1 MPSLAGEND
10 MTADSVADV
19 LRGRKIFD
27 LGVELFPGMP
37 HVPTHSPFVYQMV
50 REHGDLMYGEGVS
63 AAVDIF
69 GMSCHTG
76 THLDGLG
83 HFAKNLC
90 LHGGQPA
97 AEGQSKTAGLSTLGI
112 QRVAPWVARGLLLDI
127 PAAQGREI
135 LEPTQVIGP
144 RDLEQAAKKAGVT
157 VRPGDVVLI
166 RTGWMRLWPDQRKYY
181 SVQTGQP
188 GIDVEAARWLTEQ
201 GAACLGSDNFAVEVT
216 PTANNAHPVHIHCLV
231 EKGVHLLEVANLEA
245 LSRSEIYAFSLI
257 MVPMKIRG
265 GTASPIRPL
274 AVV

>member
-1 MPSLAGEND
+1 
-10 MTADSVADV
+10 MTADLVAELV
-19 LRGRKIFD
+19 RGRTVFD

-37 HVPTHSPFVYQMV
+37 HVPTHSPFLYQMV
-50 REHGDLMYGEGVS
+50 REHGDLMYGDGVS

-90 LHGGQPA
+90 LHGGESA
-97 AEGQSKTAGLSTLGI
+97 ADGQSKTGGLSTLGI
-112 QRVAPWVARGLLLDI
+112 QRVAPFIARGVLLDI
-127 PAAQGREI
+127 PATQGKGI

-144 RDLEQAAKKAGVT
+144 KDLEHAAKKARVD
-157 VRPGDVVLI
+157 VRAGDVVLI
-166 RTGWMRLWPDQRKYY
+166 RTGWMQLWPDQRKYY
-181 SVQTGQP
+181 GVQTGQP
-188 GIDVEAARWLTEQ
+188 GINLEAARWLTEQ
-201 GAACLGSDNFAVEVT
+201 GASCLGSDNFAVEVT
-216 PTANNAHPVHIHCLV
+216 PTPNHAHPVHIHCLV
-231 EKGVHLLEVANLEA
+231 ERGVHLLEVADLEA
-245 LSRSEIYAFSLI
+245 LSRAATCEFSLI

>member
-1 MPSLAGEND
+1 
-10 MTADSVADV
+10 MTPNSVADL

-37 HVPTHSPFVYQMV
+37 HVPTHSPFMYQMV

-97 AEGQSKTAGLSTLGI
+97 PDGQSKAGGLSTLGI
-112 QRVAPWVARGLLLDI
+112 QRVSPFVARGVLLDI
-127 PAAQGREI
+127 PAIQGVEI

-144 RDLEQAAKKAGVT
+144 RDLEDAAKKAGVS

-166 RTGWMRLWPDQRKYY
+166 RTGWMQLWPDQRKYY

-188 GIDVEAARWLTEQ
+188 GINVEAARWLTEQ
-201 GAACLGSDNFAVEVT
+201 GAACLGSDNFAVEVMPT
-216 PTANNAHPVHIHCLV
+216 PNHAHPVHIHCLV
-231 EKGVHLLEVANLEA
+231 EKGVHLLEVADLEA
-245 LSRSEIYAFSLI
+245 LSRTQTYAFSLV

-274 AVV
+274 AVA

>member
-1 MPSLAGEND
+1 MAKV
-10 MTADSVADV
+10 SVADL

-83 HFAKNLC
+83 HFAKSLC

-97 AEGQSKTAGLSTLGI
+97 ADGQSKTGGLSTLGI
-112 QRVAPWVARGLLLDI
+112 QRVAPFIARGVLLDI
-127 PAAQGREI
+127 PATQGTPI
-135 LEPTQVIGP
+135 LEPTQVVGP
-144 RDLEQAAKKAGVT
+144 RDLENAAKKAGLT

-166 RTGWMRLWPDQRKYY
+166 RTGWMQLWPDQRKYY

-188 GIDVEAARWLTEQ
+188 GINVEAARWLTEQ

-216 PTANNAHPVHIHCLV
+216 PTPNHAHPVHIHCLV
-231 EKGVHLLEVANLEA
+231 EKGVHLLEVANLEE
-245 LSRSEIYAFSLI
+245 LSRTRTHEFLLI
-257 MVPMKIRG
+257 LVPMKIRG

-274 AVV
+274 AVA

>member
-1 MPSLAGEND
+1 
-10 MTADSVADV
+10 MTTCSMADL
-19 LRGRKIFD
+19 LRGRTVFD

-37 HVPTHSPFVYQMV
+37 HVPTHSPFLYQMV

-97 AEGQSKTAGLSTLGI
+97 AEGQSKIGGLSTLGI
-112 QRVAPWVARGLLLDI
+112 QRVAPFIARGILLDI
-127 PAAQGREI
+127 PAAHGKAI
-135 LEPTQVIGP
+135 LEPTQVVGP
-144 RDLEQAAKKAGVT
+144 KDLENAAKKAGVA
-157 VRPGDVVLI
+157 VRTGDVVLI
-166 RTGWMRLWPDQRKYY
+166 RTGWMQLWPDQRKYY
-181 SVQTGQP
+181 GVQTGQP
-188 GIDVEAARWLTEQ
+188 GINLEAARWLTEQ

-216 PTANNAHPVHIHCLV
+216 PTPNHAHPVHIHCLV
-231 EKGVHLLEVANLEA
+231 EKGVHLLEVADLEG
-245 LSRSEIYAFSLI
+245 LSRTATYEFSLI

>member
-1 MPSLAGEND
+1 
-10 MTADSVADV
+10 MTSDAVADL
-19 LRGRKIFD
+19 LRGRTVFD

-37 HVPTHSPFVYQMV
+37 HVPTHSPFLYQMV

-97 AEGQSKTAGLSTLGI
+97 AEGQSKTGGLSTLGI
-112 QRVAPWVARGLLLDI
+112 QGVAPFLARGVLLDI
-127 PAAQGREI
+127 PATQRKAI
-135 LEPTQVIGP
+135 LEPTQVVGP
-144 RDLEQAAKKAGVT
+144 KDLENAAKMAGVA
-157 VRPGDVVLI
+157 VRAGDVVLI
-166 RTGWMRLWPDQRKYY
+166 RTGWMQLWPDQRKYY
-181 SVQTGQP
+181 GVQTGQP
-188 GIDVEAARWLTEQ
+188 GISLEAARWLTEQ
-201 GAACLGSDNFAVEVT
+201 GAVCLGSDNFAVEAT
-216 PTANNAHPVHIHCLV
+216 PTPNHAHPVHIHCLV
-231 EKGVHLLEVANLEA
+231 EKGVHLLEVADLEA
-245 LSRSEIYAFSLI
+245 LSRTATYEFSLI

-274 AVV
+274 ALV

>member
-1 MPSLAGEND
+1 
-10 MTADSVADV
+10 MTTDAVTTM
-19 LRGRKIFD
+19 LHGRRIFD

-37 HVPTHSPFVYQMV
+37 HVPTHSPFMYQMV

-97 AEGQSKTAGLSTLGI
+97 SGGQSKTGGLSTLGV
-112 QRVAPWVARGLLLDI
+112 QQVAPFVGRGILLDI
-127 PAAQGREI
+127 PAVQGCAM
-135 LEPTQVIGP
+135 LEPTQVIGAK
-144 RDLEQAAKKAGVT
+144 DLEAAARHGRAT
-157 VRPGDVVLI
+157 VRPGDVVMI
-166 RTGWMRLWPDQRKYY
+166 RTGWMQLWPDQRKYY

-188 GIDVEAARWLTEQ
+188 GINLEAARWLTDQ

-216 PTANNAHPVHIHCLV
+216 PTPNHAHPVHIHCLV
-231 EKGVHLLEVANLEA
+231 EQGVHLLEVADLEE
-245 LSRSEIYAFSLI
+245 LSRTRTYEFGLL

>member
-1 MPSLAGEND
+1 
-10 MTADSVADV
+10 MTADSLSNWMA
-19 LRGRKIFD
+19 GRKVFD
-27 LGVELFPGMP
+27 LGVELLPGMP
-37 HVPTHSPFVYQMV
+37 HVPTHSPFMYQMV

-83 HFAKNLC
+83 HFAKHLC
-90 LHGGQPA
+90 LHGGQSA
-97 AEGQSKTAGLSTLGI
+97 ADGQSKIGGLSTLGI
-112 QRVAPWVARGLLLDI
+112 ERVAPMLCRGILLDI
-127 PAAQGREI
+127 PALLGVDL
-135 LEPTQVIGP
+135 LEPTQTIGP
-144 RDLEQAAKKAGVT
+144 KDLDAAAKAAKVAVQ
-157 VRPGDVVLI
+157 PGDVILI

-188 GIDVEAARWLTEQ
+188 GITLEAARWATDQ
-201 GAACLGSDNFAVEVT
+201 GVVCLGSDNFAVEAM
-216 PTANNAHPVHIHCLV
+216 PAPNQAHPVHIHCLV
-231 EKGVHLLEVANLEA
+231 EKGVHLLEVANLEE
-245 LSRSEIYAFSLI
+245 LSRTRTYEFSLV

>member
-1 MPSLAGEND
+1 MEDGMIAE
-10 MTADSVADV
+10 SVAEL

-37 HVPTHSPFVYQMV
+37 HVPTHSPFMYQMV

-97 AEGQSKTAGLSTLGI
+97 SDGQSKIGGLTALGI
-112 QRVAPWVARGLLLDI
+112 QRVAPFLGRGILLDV
-127 PAAQGREI
+127 AAHQGVGS
-135 LEPTQVIGP
+135 LAPNAVIGP
-144 RDLEQAAKKAGVT
+144 KELEAAAKAAKLQIQPA
-157 VRPGDVVLI
+157 DVVLI
-166 RTGWMRLWPDQRKYY
+166 RTGWMNHWPEQRTYY
-181 SVQTGQP
+181 SVQSGQP
-188 GIDVEAARWLTEQ
+188 GINLEAAKWVTDQ
-201 GAACLGSDNFAVEVT
+201 GAYCIGSDNFAVEYMPT
-216 PTANNAHPVHIHCLV
+216 PNHAHPVHIHCLV
-231 EKGVHLLEVANLEA
+231 EKGVHLLEVANLED
-245 LSRSEIYAFSLI
+245 LSRTKTFEFSLI

-274 AVV
+274 AIL

>member
-1 MPSLAGEND
+1 M
-10 MTADSVADV
+10 
-19 LRGRKIFD
+19 
-27 LGVELFPGMP
+27 
-37 HVPTHSPFVYQMV
+37 YQMV

-97 AEGQSKTAGLSTLGI
+97 ADGQSKTRGLATLGI
-112 QRVAPWVARGLLLDI
+112 QRVAPFIARGVLLDI
-127 PAAQGREI
+127 PATQGRPI

-144 RDLEQAAKKAGVT
+144 RDLETAAKKAGVT

-166 RTGWMRLWPDQRKYY
+166 RTGWMQLWPDQRKYY

-188 GIDVEAARWLTEQ
+188 GINVEAARWLTEQ

-216 PTANNAHPVHIHCLV
+216 PTPNNAHPVHIHCLV
-231 EKGVHLLEVANLEA
+231 EKGVHLLEVADLEA
-245 LSRSEIYAFSLI
+245 LSRTETYAFSLV

-274 AVV
+274 AVA

>member
-1 MPSLAGEND
+1 MAS
-10 MTADSVADV
+10 DSVTEL
-19 LRGRKIFD
+19 LRGRKVFD

-37 HVPTHSPFVYQMV
+37 HVPTHSPFMYQMV
-50 REHGDLMYGEGVS
+50 REHGDLMYGDGVS

-83 HFAKNLC
+83 HFAKDLC

-97 AEGQSKTAGLSTLGI
+97 TDGQSKTGGLSTLGI
-112 QRVAPWVARGLLLDI
+112 QRVAPFIARGVLLDI
-127 PAAQGREI
+127 PVTQGSEI
-135 LEPTQVIGP
+135 LEPTQVVGP
-144 RDLEQAAKKAGVT
+144 RDLEKAAKRAGVT
-157 VRPGDVVLI
+157 IRPGDVVLI

-188 GIDVEAARWLTEQ
+188 GINIEAARWLTEQ
-201 GAACLGSDNFAVEVT
+201 GATCLGSDNFAVEVT
-216 PTANNAHPVHIHCLV
+216 PTPNHAHPVHIHCLV
-231 EKGVHLLEVANLEA
+231 EKGVHLLEVADLEA
-245 LSRSEIYAFSLI
+245 LSRTGTSEFSLV

-274 AVV
+274 AVA

>member
-1 MPSLAGEND
+1 
-10 MTADSVADV
+10 MTADAVADL
-19 LRGRKIFD
+19 LRGRKVFD

-37 HVPTHSPFVYQMV
+37 HVPTHSPFLYQMV

-97 AEGQSKTAGLSTLGI
+97 AAGQSKTGGLSTLGI
-112 QRVAPWVARGLLLDI
+112 QRVAPFIARGVLLDI
-127 PAAQGREI
+127 PATQGKAI
-135 LEPTQVIGP
+135 LEPTQVVGP
-144 RDLEQAAKKAGVT
+144 GDLENAAKKAGVA
-157 VRPGDVVLI
+157 VRTGDVVLI
-166 RTGWMRLWPDQRKYY
+166 RTGWMQLWPAQRQYY
-181 SVQTGQP
+181 GVQTGQP
-188 GIDVEAARWLTEQ
+188 GINLEAARWLTEQ

-216 PTANNAHPVHIHCLV
+216 PTPNQAHPVHIHCLV
-231 EKGVHLLEVANLEA
+231 EKGVHLLEVADLEG
-245 LSRSEIYAFSLI
+245 LSRTATYEFSLI

-274 AVV
+274 AVA

>member
-1 MPSLAGEND
+1 MTTESLA
-10 MTADSVADV
+10 TWLA
-19 LRGRKIFD
+19 GRQVFD
-27 LGVELFPGMP
+27 LGVELYPGMP
-37 HVPTHSPFVYQMV
+37 HVPTHSPFLYQMV

-83 HFAKNLC
+83 HFAKDLC
-90 LHGGQPA
+90 LHGGHPVA
-97 AEGQSKTAGLSTLGI
+97 GAQSKLGGLSTVGIERVSPMLG
-112 QRVAPWVARGLLLDI
+112 RGILLDM
-127 PAAQGREI
+127 PAHFGVDV

-144 RDLEQAAKKAGVT
+144 KELEAAAKAARVA

-166 RTGWMRLWPDQRKYY
+166 RTGWMRLWPDQRRYY

-188 GIDVEAARWLTEQ
+188 GLSLEAARWLTGQ
-201 GAACLGSDNFAVEVT
+201 GAACLGSDNFAVEAM
-216 PTANNAHPVHIHCLV
+216 PAPNQAHPVHIHCLV
-231 EKGVHLLEVANLEA
+231 EKGVHLLEVANLEE
-245 LSRSEIYAFSLI
+245 LSRTRTYEFSLV

-274 AVV
+274 ALV

>member
-1 MPSLAGEND
+1 MNPE
-10 MTADSVADV
+10 SVASF
-19 LRGRKIFD
+19 LRGRKVFD

-37 HVPTHSPFVYQMV
+37 HVPTHSPFMYQMV

-90 LHGGQPA
+90 LHGGQPVSGGQHKL
-97 AEGQSKTAGLSTLGI
+97 EGLKTLGI
-112 QRVAPWVARGLLLDI
+112 ERVAPVLGRGILLDV
-127 PAAQGREI
+127 PASRHVEI
-135 LEPTQVIGP
+135 LEPNQVIGP
-144 RDLEQAAKKAGVT
+144 KDLEAAAKAAKVQIQS
-157 VRPGDVVLI
+157 GDVVLI

-181 SVQTGQP
+181 GVQTGQP
-188 GIDVEAARWLTEQ
+188 GINVEAARWATDQ
-201 GAACLGSDNFAVEVT
+201 GAVCLGSDNFAVEVT
-216 PTANNAHPVHIHCLV
+216 PTAGNAHPVHIHCLV
-231 EKGVHLLEVANLEA
+231 EKGVHLLEVANLEE
-245 LSRSEIYAFSLI
+245 LSRTKTYEFGLI

>member
-1 MPSLAGEND
+1 MESLPGL
-10 MTADSVADV
+10 
-19 LRGRKIFD
+19 LRGRAVFD

-37 HVPTHSPFVYQMV
+37 HVPTHSPFLYQMV
-50 REHGDLMYGEGVS
+50 REHGDLMYGDGVS

-83 HFAKNLC
+83 HFAKHLC

-97 AEGQSKTAGLSTLGI
+97 EGGQSKLGGLSTLGI
-112 QRVAPWVARGLLLDI
+112 ERVPPMLGRGILLDV
-127 PAAQGREI
+127 PAALGVDL

-144 RDLEQAAKKAGVT
+144 QELEAAARAAKVA

-166 RTGWMRLWPDQRKYY
+166 RTGWMRLWPDQRAYY
-181 SVQTGQP
+181 SAQTGQP
-188 GIDVEAARWLTEQ
+188 GINLEAARWLTDQ
-201 GAACLGSDNFAVEVT
+201 GAAVLGSDNFAVEAM
-216 PTANNAHPVHIHCLV
+216 PAPNHAHPVHIHCLV
-231 EKGVHLLEVANLEA
+231 EKGVHLLEVANLEE
-245 LSRSEIYAFSLI
+245 LSRTRTAEFLLALI
-257 MVPMKIRG
+257 PMKIRG